1 MKKTIFTAFAVIAMV
16 TANAQQIVDART
28 MTDSDTDTRS
38 KFILGAK
45 LGINYSNVYDSEG
58 QDFVADPKLGLV
70 AGGFVTIPL
79 GKLFA
84 IQPEVLYSQKGFKG
98 EGTLLGSPYSFKRT
112 TDYLDVPLFLAFRPV
127 EYLSIV
133 AGPQFSYLMKE
144 KNEFTSATFNQSQ
157 EDAFNNDNIRK
168 NTMAFIGGVDINLD
182 KIVIGA
188 RAGWD
193 LKENK
198 GDGTSDTPRYKNYWY
213 QLTLGYKF

>member
-1 MKKTIFTAFAVIAMV
+1 MKKTIFTVFAALAMFAAKAQENV
-16 TANAQQIVDART
+16 NAGSS
-28 MTDSDTDTRS
+28 SDTDTRS
-38 KFILGAK
+38 NFVLGAK
-45 LGINYSNVYDSEG
+45 LGANYSNVYDSEG
-58 QDFVADPKLGLV
+58 EDFVADPKLGFV

-98 EGTLLGSPYSFKRT
+98 EGTLLGSSYSFERT
-112 TDYLDVPLFLAFRPV
+112 TDYLDVPVFLAFRPI

-133 AGPQFSYLMKE
+133 AGPQFSYLLKE
-144 KNEFTSATFNQSQ
+144 KNEFSGAISSSQ
-157 EDAFNNDNIRK
+157 EEAFNNDNIRK
-168 NTMAFIGGVDINLD
+168 NTLAFIGGVDVNID
-182 KIVIGA
+182 KLVIGA

-198 GDGTSDTPRYKNYWY
+198 GDGTSTTPRYKNYWY

>member
-1 MKKTIFTAFAVIAMV
+1 MKKTILTIFAITVFT
-16 TANAQQIVDART
+16 TLQAQQTVDARST
-28 MTDSDTDTRS
+28 NTSDTDTREN
-38 KFILGAK
+38 FILGAK
-45 LGINYSNVYDSEG
+45 LGANLSNVYDSEG
-58 QDFVADPKLGLV
+58 EDFVADAKLGFV

-79 GKLFA
+79 TKLFA

-98 EGTLLGSPYSFKRT
+98 SGSLFGSSYSYKRT
-112 TDYLDVPLFLAFRPV
+112 TDYLDVPIFLAFRPI
-127 EYLSIV
+127 EYLSILV
-133 AGPQFSYLMKE
+133 GPQFSYLLSE
-144 KNEFTSATFNQSQ
+144 KNEFNSSVVNQTQ
-157 EDAFNNDNIRK
+157 EEAFNNDNIRK
-168 NTMAFIGGVDINLD
+168 NTFSLIGGVDVNID